1 MRLRI
6 SPGASRFTDRV
17 AELSGE
23 NLRACYQCGECSS
36 GCPLASEMDLL
47 PSTIIRLVQLGQE
60 EVLDSKTIWVCSSC
74 LTCAVR
80 CPQQIDVAKVME
92 ALRQLNLR
100 KNIDRIRIEE
110 IPLDERRRLPQI
122 AMISSFRKQT
132 A

>member
-6 SPGASRFTDRV
+6 SPEASRFTDRV
-17 AELSGE
+17 AGLSGE

>member
-1 MRLRI
+1 MKVRV
-6 SPGASRFTDRV
+6 SPDASRFAERV
-17 AELSGE
+17 TELSGE
-23 NLRACYQCGECSS
+23 SLHACYQCGECSS

-74 LTCAVR
+74 LTCMVR

-100 KNIDRIRIEE
+100 KNIDQIKIDE
-110 IPLDERRRLPQI
+110 IPLDEMRRLPQI